1 MQLQGIRVVII
12 SFFIINYAVAQQN
25 IYRLKTVDSTS
36 FLKYYYFEF
45 KKDKKKYI
53 VISQKSHT
61 NSLANLCLLN
71 LEIKK
76 YYNLNLER
84 LFFLEDK
91 DDNLGVFFYDV
102 ERMIFKG
109 GKRKFGGL
117 ERPVYM
123 CNAIFKNQI
132 SCECLVDRKKR

>member
-45 KKDKKKYI
+45 KKGSKIYKVISKKKDTLTSESSCYI
-53 VISQKSHT
+53 
-61 NSLANLCLLN
+61 N
-71 LEIKK
+71 LEVKRN
-76 YYNLNLER
+76 YNLNLER

-91 DDNLGVFFYDV
+91 DSIIGTFYYEV
-102 ERMIFKG
+102 IRMRFRKG
-109 GKRKFGGL
+109 NRQFGGN
-117 ERPVYM
+117 EPVYM
-123 CNAIFKNQI
+123 CDAIFRDKI

>member
-91 DDNLGVFFYDV
+91 DSIIGTFYYEV
-102 ERMIFKG
+102 IRMRFRKG
-109 GKRKFGGL
+109 NRQFGGN
-117 ERPVYM
+117 EPVYM
-123 CNAIFKNQI
+123 CDAIFRDKI